1 MKGVPERLIIQTD
14 ERYWL
19 EAQRI
24 ALSTFL
30 REGRSNKRSYVQ
42 SADLAHMDVERTR
55 KNFDALGVKR
65 CRACSVEVPIRIVD
79 ARCLSYF
86 GSRFHHSF
94 D

>member
-42 SADLAHMDVERTR
+42 SADLAHMDVEITR

-65 CRACSVEVPIRIVD
+65 CGACSVEVFRKNN
-79 ARCLSYF
+79 
-86 GSRFHHSF
+86 
-94 D
+94 